1 MVMPLLQLSCPPV
14 GETNPSLKN
23 IVAIKQNK
31 STTKN
36 DTLLLCA
43 QAQLQ
48 ELREREQKCK
58 VINCLCHYI
67 ECMLSEVKSL
77 LARL

>member
-1 MVMPLLQLSCPPV
+1 MYTGVYGDATAAIVVPPPPV

-36 DTLLLCA
+36 G
-43 QAQLQ
+43 
-48 ELREREQKCK
+48 
-58 VINCLCHYI
+58 
-67 ECMLSEVKSL
+67 
-77 LARL
+77 